1 MTTSEASRRQ
11 TRNELGVSALDQN
24 AQCLSLGSPENP
36 WVAAFVR
43 VLVVPAVDGCPVAVL
58 ACPGPRRPCGVCLTY
73 LLTYLLWAYTRA
85 SESTSSI
92 FIGRRHRPR

>member
-73 LLTYLLWAYTRA
+73 LVLTYLLTYLLTMPGSARD
-85 SESTSSI
+85 
-92 FIGRRHRPR
+92 RRQQPQ